1 MATKIWHVLELLEWT
16 TGYFEK
22 HNIPKP
28 RLDAEVLLGH
38 LLKKSRLQLYL
49 HFDMPVFQN
58 DLTVLRELIKKRVD
72 RTPISYLTN
81 HKEFMSLDFYV
92 DERVLIPRP
101 ETEFIVETILK
112 TKEDTPQRLLE
123 IGTGSGVIAIAIAV
137 KKPEWKIIAT
147 DTSKDALAVAEKNRD
162 THDCTE
168 RITLLSGDL
177 FEPIKSLE
185 SPQFNLE
192 SPQFNWI
199 VSNPPYIMISERDSL
214 SPDIRDYEPHIAL
227 FAGEDG
233 LSIIRRLI
241 AEAPNYLLPKG
252 KLIFEIGDKQAES
265 VKALL
270 EEQPAYKN
278 YRFIKDYAGKDR
290 VVLATVE

>member
-22 HNIPKP
+22 NNIPNP

-38 LLKKSRLQLYL
+38 LLNKSRLQLYL
-49 HFDMPVFQN
+49 HFDMPVFQK
-58 DLTVLRELIKKRVD
+58 DLTLFREVIKKRIA

-101 ETEFIVETILK
+101 ETEFIVETVLK
-112 TKEDTPQRLLE
+112 SKGDTCQRLLE
-123 IGTGSGVIAIAIAV
+123 IGTGSGVIATAIAV
-137 KKPEWKIIAT
+137 NKPEWEIIAT
-147 DTSKDALAVAEKNRD
+147 DISEDALAVAKKNRD
-162 THDCTE
+162 THNCIE
-168 RITLLSGDL
+168 RIKFLHGDL
-177 FEPIKSLE
+177 FEPIKTLE
-185 SPQFNLE
+185 S
-192 SPQFNWI
+192 STFNWI
-199 VSNPPYIMISERDSL
+199 VSNPPYVMTRAQDAL
-214 SPDIRDYEPHIAL
+214 SPDVRDYEPHIAL

-233 LSIIRRLI
+233 LSIIRCLI
-241 AEAPNYLLPKG
+241 AEAPNYLNSEG
-252 KLIFEIGDKQAES
+252 KLIFEIGDTQAKP

-270 EEQPAYKN
+270 EEQSTYEN

-290 VVLATVE
+290 VVLATVG

>member
-16 TGYFEK
+16 TGFFEK
-22 HNIPKP
+22 HNIPNP

-49 HFDMPVFQN
+49 HFDMPVFQD
-58 DLTVLRELIKKRVD
+58 DLTVFRELIKKRIA
-72 RTPISYLTN
+72 RTPLSYLTN

-112 TKEDTPQRLLE
+112 TKENTPQCLLE
-123 IGTGSGVIAIAIAV
+123 IGTGSGVIATALAV
-137 KKPEWKIIAT
+137 NMPEWEIIAT
-147 DTSKDALAVAEKNRD
+147 DISNDALAVAEKNRD
-162 THDCTE
+162 AHDCVE
-168 RITLLSGDL
+168 RITLLHGDL
-177 FEPIKSLE
+177 FEPIKTLQ
-185 SPQFNLE
+185 PAR
-192 SPQFNWI
+192 FNWI
-199 VSNPPYIMISERDSL
+199 VSNPPYIMSGERDIL

-241 AEAPNYLLPKG
+241 AEAPNYLHPEG

-270 EEQPAYKN
+270 DEQPTYQN
-278 YRFIKDYAGKDR
+278 YRFIKDYAGIER
-290 VVLATVE
+290 VVLVTVK

>member
-22 HNIPKP
+22 HKIPNP

-38 LLKKSRLQLYL
+38 LLQKSRLQLYL
-49 HFDMPVFQN
+49 HFDMPVFQD
-58 DLTVLRELIKKRVD
+58 DLTVFRELIKKRIA
-72 RTPISYLTN
+72 RTPISYLTH

-123 IGTGSGVIAIAIAV
+123 IGTGSGVIAIALAV
-137 KKPEWKIIAT
+137 NKPEWEIIAT
-147 DTSKDALAVAEKNRD
+147 DISKDALAVAEKNRD
-162 THDCTE
+162 THECTD
-168 RITLLSGDL
+168 RIALLQGDL
-177 FEPIKSLE
+177 FQPIKTLQS
-185 SPQFNLE
+185 SR
-192 SPQFNWI
+192 FNWI
-199 VSNPPYIMISERDSL
+199 VSNPPYVMTNERDTL

-233 LSIIRRLI
+233 LSVIRRLI
-241 AEAPNYLLPKG
+241 AEAPNYLHPEG
-252 KLIFEIGDKQAES
+252 KLIFEIGDKQAEP
-265 VKALL
+265 VKELL
-270 EEQPAYKN
+270 EKQSTYQN
-278 YRFIKDYAGKDR
+278 YRFIRDYAGKDR